1 MGVQVYKTP
10 GVILDK
16 LYQWDCGQ
24 TVYLDGVDISL
35 VADLYIGSVYSTGAY
50 IVHPTASNSLI
61 AVSIP
66 NAILQQSDPIA
77 LFGLNTGTLA
87 TIPIAPR
94 NIPDNYAPTDDSD
107 TYTWA
112 LSSAI

>member
-1 MGVQVYKTP
+1 MKVQFYKSP
-10 GVILDK
+10 GVILDR

-24 TVYLDGVDISL
+24 TIYLDGVDMTL
-35 VADLYIGSVYSTGAY
+35 VRELYIGSVDNNGIYV
-50 IVHPTASNSLI
+50 VHPTENNSLI
-61 AVSIP
+61 TVSIP
-66 NAILQQSDPIA
+66 NAILQQSDPIV

-87 TIPIAPR
+87 IIPIAPR

-107 TYTWA
+107 TYTWT